1 MCIRDSLYTIDAS
14 SKARLSAQTA
24 MNHILESLVR
34 CLAPILS
41 FTAEEIW
48 GHMSGEREDS
58 VLFSTRYDA
67 LDTLTSDEKA
77 DADWA
82 SIIAIRNEVSKQ
94 IETLRVAGE
103 IGSALDANV
112 TLYADETQIKLLEML
127 GDELRFVLIT
137 SQASFSSID
146 QATDTAVATDIDG
159 LKVAVNAL
167 TDYKCV
173 RCWHRRPDVGS
184 HAEHPELCGRCISNV
199 DGDGETRLH
208 A

>member
-1 MCIRDSLYTIDAS
+1 
-14 SKARLSAQTA
+14 
-24 MNHILESLVR
+24 
-34 CLAPILS
+34 
-41 FTAEEIW
+41 
-48 GHMSGEREDS
+48 
-58 VLFSTRYDA
+58 
-67 LDTLTSDEKA
+67 
-77 DADWA
+77 
-82 SIIAIRNEVSKQ
+82 
-94 IETLRVAGE
+94 
-103 IGSALDANV
+103 
-112 TLYADETQIKLLEML
+112 ML

-167 TDYKCV
+167 TDDKCV